1 MKKFIEKNLKL
12 KFTKNDDL
20 TDRQFTYIRTD
31 TEVNEELSVLGNI
44 RYTIVSEW
52 KIFMSNYKEDIF
64 KKNLSNMYND
74 IFNVPLS
81 SNDVLYPS
89 NSFDT
94 TKQYYLE
101 SYSMSTENT
110 ENGDEISLIFTIKGD

>member
-52 KIFMSNYKEDIF
+52 KVFMSNYKEDIF
-64 KKNLSNMYND
+64 KKNLSNMFND

-81 SNDVLYPS
+81 SNDVLYPA